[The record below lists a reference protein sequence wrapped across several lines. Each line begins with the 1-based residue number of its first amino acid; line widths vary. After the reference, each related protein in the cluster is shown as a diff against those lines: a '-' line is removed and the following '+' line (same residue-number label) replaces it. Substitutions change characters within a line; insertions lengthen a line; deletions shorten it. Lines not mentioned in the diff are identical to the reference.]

1 MNNNNY
7 CNIKATLNY
16 ILVVATIVMCVIK
29 YIGGYN
35 IPPII
40 VFAPV
45 IAIIVI
51 DLFTL
56 IFIVLPV
63 LIVKMG
69 AEHKATKKWRNNFY
83 SLPVCG
89 KRIYWNSETKE
100 MEGVEPMPEYDKW
113 KDEE

>member
-1 MNNNNY
+1 MNNNN
-7 CNIKATLNY
+7 IRAIFNY
-16 ILVVATIVMCVIK
+16 ILGVATVIMCIIK

-35 IPPII
+35 IPSII

-63 LIVKMG
+63 LIVKIG
-69 AEHKATKKWRNNFY
+69 AEHKATKEWRNNFY
-83 SLPVCG
+83 SPRVWQKNLLESRN
-89 KRIYWNSETKE
+89 KRNGRS
-100 MEGVEPMPEYDKW
+100 
-113 KDEE
+113 

>member
-29 YIGGYN
+29 YIGSYN
-35 IPPII
+35 IPEII

-45 IAIIVI
+45 IAIITI

-56 IFIVLPV
+56 VFVVLPA
-63 LIVKMG
+63 LIVKMSI
-69 AEHKATKKWRNNFY
+69 EHKATKEWRNNFY
-83 SLPVCG
+83 SPRVWQKNLLESRN
-89 KRIYWNSETKE
+89 KRNGRS
-100 MEGVEPMPEYDKW
+100 
-113 KDEE
+113 